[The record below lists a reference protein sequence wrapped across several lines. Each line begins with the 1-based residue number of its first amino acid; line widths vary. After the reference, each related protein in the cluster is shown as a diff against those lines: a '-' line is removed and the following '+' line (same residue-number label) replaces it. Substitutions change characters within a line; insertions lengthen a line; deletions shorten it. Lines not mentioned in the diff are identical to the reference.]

1 MPTGIYKRK
10 EGCASPSWKGGR
22 HKSSY
27 GYWLLFIPSHPRA
40 CSCGR
45 VMEHIVMAEKLLGRS
60 LRKGEVVHHMG
71 RKGDN
76 SRIKICKSAAE
87 HARLHVRLRAVRA
100 GALPSWRKCT
110 YCQKYDKPDNVI
122 IDKYSRV
129 YHKEC
134 LSLYHKK
141 YYHKRKKENLCQLN
155 QIVR

>member
-1 MPTGIYKRK
+1 MPRGIYKHK
-10 EGCASPSWKGGR
+10 KGKDSSNWKGGR
-22 HKSSY
+22 KQDGK
-27 GYWLLFIPSHPRA
+27 GYWEIYQPEHPRA
-40 CSCGR
+40 R
-45 VMEHIVMAEKLLGRS
+45 NRYVYEHIVMAEKLLGRS